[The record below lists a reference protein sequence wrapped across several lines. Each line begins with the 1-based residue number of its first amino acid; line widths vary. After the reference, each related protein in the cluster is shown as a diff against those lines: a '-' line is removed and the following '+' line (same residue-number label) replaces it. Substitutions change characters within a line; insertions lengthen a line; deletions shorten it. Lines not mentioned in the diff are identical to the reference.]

1 MAEISQTNQK
11 HVKIVDQTFR
21 PDASMV
27 RGYVPTRVAWDN
39 YNYEMVW
46 ATHMDIL
53 NGNRKDDKPAY
64 GILIESSEIL
74 PQVYQAV
81 LQNITAL
88 RQKYKN
94 IFTWHKPC
102 LNADPDF
109 FKQIPAYGSWMPTQ
123 YGGGLGKDIP
133 VKSKAFSTIT
143 SSKTM
148 CAGHQ
153 LRQILSK
160 QIEGSADCFGSFFNN
175 PITTSWEGIAPYR
188 FHLVIENSAEPNYF
202 TEKLLNCFSCET
214 IPVYWGCTNLAKFGF
229 DMRGIVPVEEFI
241 ESVKRG
247 TAISDFT
254 SLDAYNSRL
263 EAVQKNRIA
272 VREYE
277 RPLED
282 IIVER
287 YF

>member
-1 MAEISQTNQK
+1 MAEISQTTQK

-21 PDASMV
+21 PDASMI
-27 RGYVPTRVAWDN
+27 RGYTPTRVMWDN
-39 YNYEMVW
+39 YNYEMIW

-53 NGNRKDDKPAY
+53 NLNRADDKPAY
-64 GILIESSEIL
+64 GILIESSQII

-81 LQNITAL
+81 LQNIPIL

-102 LNADPDF
+102 LDADPEF
-109 FKQIPAYGSWMPTQ
+109 FKQIPAYASWMPTA
-123 YGGGLGKDIP
+123 YGGGLGKNIP
-133 VKSKAFSTIT
+133 VKSKGLSTIA

-153 LRQILSK
+153 LRQIVSK
-160 QIEGSADCFGSFFNN
+160 QIEGFADCFGSFFNN
-175 PITTSWEGIAPYR
+175 LVATSWEGIAPYR

-214 IPVYWGCTNLAKFGF
+214 IPVYWGCTNLATFGF
-229 DMRGIVPVEEFI
+229 DMRGIVPMEEFI
-241 ESVKRG
+241 EAVKSG
-247 TAISDFT
+247 IKIDEFT
-254 SLDAYNSRL
+254 GEAAYNSRL

-282 IIVER
+282 VIVER